1 MRPRVQ
7 TLSAPWLMGM
17 TWLELVTLISVLL
30 LDFIELI
37 FPQLQTPLI
46 GDVLDLAGLIFCFTF
61 FKWIGLIALLEI
73 VPGLDVLPI
82 YTATWLVWYIDK
94 RRREQVLIESHLDKW
109 K

>member
-7 TLSAPWLMGM
+7 TLSAPWLVRM
-17 TWLELVTLISVLL
+17 TWQELVTLISVLF

-37 FPQLQTPLI
+37 LPQLQTPLI
-46 GDVLDLAGLIFCFTF
+46 GDVLDLAGLIFCFAF
-61 FKWIGLIALLEI
+61 FNWIGLIALLEI

-82 YTATWLVWYIDK
+82 YTATWLLWYIHK
-94 RRREQVLIESHLDKW
+94 RRREQVILENHLNKW